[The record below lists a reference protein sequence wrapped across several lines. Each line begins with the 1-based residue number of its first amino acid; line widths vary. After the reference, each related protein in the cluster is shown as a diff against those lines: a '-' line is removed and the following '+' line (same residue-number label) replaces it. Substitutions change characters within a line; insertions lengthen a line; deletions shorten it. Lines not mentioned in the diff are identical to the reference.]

1 MERIGLYA
9 VYDVRDNYVFVMV
22 DTAVNISRR
31 FETTKSCIFKVLK
44 RGSTYQRHY
53 KIEKI
58 DMEDDK

>member
-1 MERIGLYA
+1 MKNSLYA
-9 VYDVRDNYVFVMV
+9 VYDVKDNYVCVMV
-22 DTAVNISRR
+22 DTAANIGLAFDTDRD
-31 FETTKSCIFKVLK
+31 CIFKSVK

>member
-9 VYDVRDNYVFVMV
+9 VYDVRDSYVCVMV
-22 DTAVNISRR
+22 DTVLNISKR
-31 FETTKSCIFKVLK
+31 FGTTKSCIFKVLK
-44 RGSTYQRHY
+44 RGSTYQRNY